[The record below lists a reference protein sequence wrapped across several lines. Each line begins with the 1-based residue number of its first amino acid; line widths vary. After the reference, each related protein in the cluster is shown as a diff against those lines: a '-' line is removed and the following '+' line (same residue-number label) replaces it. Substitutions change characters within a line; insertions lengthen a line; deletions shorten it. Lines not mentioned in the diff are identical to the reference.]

1 MSDQPKADQTFFFT
15 IKTNNMKRRDLLKG
29 LTVLPLAGGILSGE
43 SANAAGL
50 PSAVNT
56 AAAAAKR
63 DLFKELGVRTFI
75 NARATLTMMTGS
87 LMQDEVL
94 EAIKN
99 SSRRYCMLDELQ
111 DKVGAKIAEL
121 CHAEAATVTS
131 GAFSAI
137 MLGTAGV
144 LSGLDANKAAMIPHL
159 EGSGMK
165 TEVILQKGHNIGYYQ
180 AMKNCGVTMVWVET
194 REELERAINDKT
206 AMMAFM
212 NCNTNSGQ
220 IKHKEWLEVAKRR
233 NIPTL
238 IDIAAD
244 VPPIENF
251 WKFNDM
257 GFDLVCLSGGK
268 AIRGPQSSGVLMGK
282 KDLIAA
288 ARLSASP
295 RGSTIGR
302 GHKVNKEEILG
313 LYVAIEKFIR
323 TGEDEWN
330 FWMKQIAHIENTV
343 KNIKSVKT
351 RVFVPEL
358 ANATPN
364 LEISWDP
371 AVIPVTG
378 QQIQERLSKGEPG
391 IELNAGKNN
400 ISLVTFIMVPGE
412 EKIVATRIKEELS
425 KA

>member
-1 MSDQPKADQTFFFT
+1 
-15 IKTNNMKRRDLLKG
+15 MKRRDLLKG
-29 LTVLPLAGGILSGE
+29 LTVLPLAGGILSSE
-43 SANAAGL
+43 SVAAATLPLIANAT
-50 PSAVNT
+50 S
-56 AAAAAKR
+56 AAAKR

-75 NARATLTMMTGS
+75 NAKATLTMMTGS

-94 EAIKN
+94 DAIKN

-212 NCNTNSGQ
+212 NCNTNQGQ
-220 IKHKEWLEVAKRR
+220 IKHQEWLEVAKRR

-330 FWMKQIAHIENTV
+330 FWMKQIAHIENAV
-343 KNIKSVKT
+343 KNINSVKT

-358 ANATPN
+358 ANSTPN

-378 QQIQERLSKGEPG
+378 QQIQGRLSKGEPG

-412 EKIVATRIKEELS
+412 EKIVAARIKEELS

>member
-1 MSDQPKADQTFFFT
+1 
-15 IKTNNMKRRDLLKG
+15 MKRRDLIKG
-29 LTVLPLAGGILSGE
+29 LSVLPLAGGILSVE
-43 SANAAGL
+43 SATGAEVK
-50 PSAVNT
+50 AVVT
-56 AAAAAKR
+56 TGVKR
-63 DLFKELGVRTFI
+63 DLFKELGIRTFI
-75 NARATLTMMTGS
+75 NARATLTLMTGS
-87 LMQDEVL
+87 LMQDEVID
-94 EAIKN
+94 AIN
-99 SSRRYCMLDELQ
+99 SSSKRYCMLDELQ

-144 LSGLDANKAAMIPHL
+144 LSGNDPAKAAMIPHL

-180 AMKNCGVTMVWVET
+180 AIKNCGVTMVWVET
-194 REELERAINDKT
+194 REDLDRAINSKT

-212 NCNTNSGQ
+212 NCNTNAGQ
-220 IKHKEWLEVAKRR
+220 IKHKEWLEVAKKN
-233 NIPTL
+233 NIPAL

-268 AIRGPQSSGVLMGK
+268 AIRGPQSSGVLMGR

-288 ARLSASP
+288 ARINASP

-323 TGEDEWN
+323 TGDEEWK
-330 FWMKQIAHIENTV
+330 FWLKQIAHIENAV

-351 RVFVPEL
+351 RIFVPEI
-358 ANATPN
+358 ANSTPN

-371 AVIPVTG
+371 TILAVTG
-378 QQIQERLSKGEPG
+378 KEIQERLSKGEPG

-412 EKIVATRIKEELS
+412 EKIVAARIKEELS
-425 KA
+425 KV

>member
-1 MSDQPKADQTFFFT
+1 
-15 IKTNNMKRRDLLKG
+15 MKRRDLIKG

-43 SANAAGL
+43 SAAAAEL
-50 PSAVNT
+50 PAGVS
-56 AAAAAKR
+56 AAAKR
-63 DLFKELGVRTFI
+63 DLFKELGIRTFI
-75 NARATLTMMTGS
+75 NARATLTAYTGS

-94 EAIKN
+94 ETIRN
-99 SSRRYCMLDELQ
+99 TSRRYCMLDELQ
-111 DKVGAKIAEL
+111 DKVGDKIAEL

-144 LSGLDANKAAMIPHL
+144 LSGNDPKKAAMIPHL

-194 REELERAINDKT
+194 REELDRAINDKT

-220 IKHKEWLEVAKRR
+220 IKHKEWLEVAKKH

-288 ARLSASP
+288 ARISASP

-323 TGEDEWN
+323 TGDEEWK
-330 FWMKQIAHIENTV
+330 FWLKQIAYIENAV
-343 KNIKSVKT
+343 KNIKSIKT
-351 RVFVPEL
+351 RVYVPEI

-371 AVIPVTG
+371 AILPLTG
-378 QQIQERLSKGEPG
+378 QQVMEKLRDGEPG

-412 EKIVATRIKEELS
+412 EKIVAARIKEELS

>member
-1 MSDQPKADQTFFFT
+1 
-15 IKTNNMKRRDLLKG
+15 MKRRDLIKG
-29 LTVLPLAGGILSGE
+29 LSVLPLAGGILSVE
-43 SANAAGL
+43 SATGAEVK
-50 PSAVNT
+50 AVVT
-56 AAAAAKR
+56 TGVKR
-63 DLFKELGVRTFI
+63 DLFKELGIRTFI

-87 LMQDEVL
+87 LMQDEVI
-94 EAIKN
+94 EAINN
-99 SSRRYCMLDELQ
+99 SSKRYCMLDELQ

-144 LSGLDANKAAMIPHL
+144 LSGNDPAKAAMIPHL

-180 AMKNCGVTMVWVET
+180 AIKNCGVTMVWVET
-194 REELERAINDKT
+194 REDLDRAINSKT

-212 NCNTNSGQ
+212 NCNTNAGQ
-220 IKHKEWLEVAKRR
+220 IKHKEWLEVAKKN
-233 NIPTL
+233 NIPAL

-268 AIRGPQSSGVLMGK
+268 AIRGPQSSGVLMGR

-288 ARLSASP
+288 ARINASP

-313 LYVAIEKFIR
+313 LYVAIDKFIR
-323 TGEDEWN
+323 TGDEEWK
-330 FWMKQIAHIENTV
+330 FWLKQIAHIENAV

-358 ANATPN
+358 ANSTPN

-371 AVIPVTG
+371 AILAVTG
-378 QQIQERLSKGEPG
+378 KEIQERLSKGEPG

-412 EKIVATRIKEELS
+412 EKIVAARIKEELS
-425 KA
+425 KV

>member
-1 MSDQPKADQTFFFT
+1 
-15 IKTNNMKRRDLLKG
+15 MKRRDLLKG
-29 LTVLPLAGGILSGE
+29 LSVLPLAGGILSVE
-43 SANAAGL
+43 SAAGAELKAVATNA
-50 PSAVNT
+50 V
-56 AAAAAKR
+56 KR
-63 DLFKELGVRTFI
+63 DLFKELGIRTFI

-87 LMQDEVL
+87 LMQDEVID
-94 EAIKN
+94 AIKN

-131 GAFSAI
+131 GAFSAL

-144 LSGLDANKAAMIPHL
+144 LSGMDAKKAAMIPHL

-194 REELERAINDKT
+194 RQELDRAINSKT

-212 NCNTNSGQ
+212 NCNTNAGQ
-220 IKHKEWLEVAKRR
+220 IKHKEWLEVAKKN

-268 AIRGPQSSGVLMGK
+268 AIRGPQSSGVLMGR

-288 ARLSASP
+288 ARISASP

-323 TGEDEWN
+323 TGDEEWK
-330 FWMKQIAHIENTV
+330 FWLKQIAHIESAV

-358 ANATPN
+358 ANSTPN

-371 AVIPVTG
+371 AILPVTG
-378 QQIQERLSKGEPG
+378 KEIQERLSKGEPG

-425 KA
+425 KV

>member
-1 MSDQPKADQTFFFT
+1 
-15 IKTNNMKRRDLLKG
+15 MKRRDLLKG
-29 LTVLPLAGGILSGE
+29 LSVLPLAGGILSVE
-43 SANAAGL
+43 SAAGAEL
-50 PSAVNT
+50 KAVATT
-56 AAAAAKR
+56 AVKR
-63 DLFKELGVRTFI
+63 DLFKELGIRTFI

-87 LMQDEVL
+87 LMQDEVID
-94 EAIKN
+94 AINN
-99 SSRRYCMLDELQ
+99 SSKRYCMLDELQ

-131 GAFSAI
+131 GAFSAL

-144 LSGLDANKAAMIPHL
+144 LSGMDAKKAAMIPHL

-194 REELERAINDKT
+194 RQELDRAINSKT

-212 NCNTNSGQ
+212 NCNTNAGQ
-220 IKHKEWLEVAKRR
+220 IKHKEWLEVAKKN

-268 AIRGPQSSGVLMGK
+268 AIRGPQSSGVLMGR

-288 ARLSASP
+288 ARISASP

-323 TGEDEWN
+323 TGDEEWK
-330 FWMKQIAHIENTV
+330 FWLKQIAHIESAV

-358 ANATPN
+358 ANSTPN

-371 AVIPVTG
+371 AILPVTG
-378 QQIQERLSKGEPG
+378 KEIQERLSKGEPG

-425 KA
+425 KV

>member
-1 MSDQPKADQTFFFT
+1 
-15 IKTNNMKRRDLLKG
+15 MKRRDLLKG
-29 LTVLPLAGGILSGE
+29 LTVLPLAGGILSVE
-43 SANAAGL
+43 SATGAELKAIV
-50 PSAVNT
+50 ST
-56 AAAAAKR
+56 AAKR
-63 DLFKELGVRTFI
+63 DLFKELGIRTFI

-87 LMQDEVL
+87 LMQDEVID
-94 EAIKN
+94 AINN
-99 SSRRYCMLDELQ
+99 SSKRYCMLDELQ

-144 LSGLDANKAAMIPHL
+144 LSGNDPKKAAMIPHL

-194 REELERAINDKT
+194 REELDRAINSKT

-212 NCNTNSGQ
+212 NCNTNAGQ
-220 IKHKEWLEVAKRR
+220 IKHKEWLEVAKKN

-282 KDLIAA
+282 KDLIAS

-323 TGEDEWN
+323 TGEEEWN
-330 FWMKQIAHIENTV
+330 FWLKQIAHIENAV

-351 RVFVPEL
+351 RIFVPEL
-358 ANATPN
+358 ANSTPN

-371 AVIPVTG
+371 TVLAVTG
-378 QQIQERLSKGEPG
+378 KEIQDRLSKGEPG

-412 EKIVATRIKEELS
+412 EKIVAARIKEELL
-425 KA
+425 KV

>member
-1 MSDQPKADQTFFFT
+1 
-15 IKTNNMKRRDLLKG
+15 MKRRDLLKG
-29 LTVLPLAGGILSGE
+29 LSVLPLAGGILSVE
-43 SANAAGL
+43 SAAGAEL
-50 PSAVNT
+50 KAVATT
-56 AAAAAKR
+56 AVKR
-63 DLFKELGVRTFI
+63 DLFKELGIRTFI

-87 LMQDEVL
+87 LMQDEVID
-94 EAIKN
+94 AINN

-131 GAFSAI
+131 GAFSAL

-144 LSGLDANKAAMIPHL
+144 LSGMDAKKAAMIPHL

-194 REELERAINDKT
+194 RQELDRAINSKT

-212 NCNTNSGQ
+212 NCNTNAGQ
-220 IKHKEWLEVAKRR
+220 IKHKEWLEVAKKN

-268 AIRGPQSSGVLMGK
+268 AIRGPQSSGVLMGR

-288 ARLSASP
+288 ARISASP

-323 TGEDEWN
+323 TGDEEWK
-330 FWMKQIAHIENTV
+330 FWLKQIAHIESAV

-358 ANATPN
+358 ANSTPN

-371 AVIPVTG
+371 AILPVTG
-378 QQIQERLSKGEPG
+378 KEIQERLSKGEPG

-425 KA
+425 KV

>member
-1 MSDQPKADQTFFFT
+1 
-15 IKTNNMKRRDLLKG
+15 MKRRDLIKG
-29 LTVLPLAGGILSGE
+29 LTVLPLAGGVLSGT
-43 SANAAGL
+43 SANASEVANVA
-50 PSAVNT
+50 ST
-56 AAAAAKR
+56 AAKR
-63 DLFKELGVRTFI
+63 DLFKELGIRTFI
-75 NARATLTMMTGS
+75 NARATLTFMTGS
-87 LMQDEVL
+87 LMQPEVID
-94 EAIKN
+94 AINN
-99 SSRRYCMLDELQ
+99 SSKRYCMLDELQ

-131 GAFSAI
+131 GAFSAL

-144 LSGLDANKAAMIPHL
+144 LSGLDAKKAAMIPHL

-165 TEVILQKGHNIGYYQ
+165 TEVILQKGHDIGYYQ

-194 REELERAINDKT
+194 RADLEKAINEKT

-212 NCNTNSGQ
+212 NCNTNQGQ
-220 IKHKEWLEVAKRR
+220 IKHEEWLEVAKKYK
-233 NIPTL
+233 IPTL

-323 TGEDEWN
+323 TGEEEWN
-330 FWMKQIAHIENTV
+330 FWMKQIAHIEDSV
-343 KNIKSVKT
+343 KDLPSIKT

-358 ANATPN
+358 ANCTPN

-371 AVIPVTG
+371 TVIKATG
-378 QQIQERLSKGEPG
+378 QEIQKRLSLGEPG

-412 EKIVATRIKEELS
+412 EKIVAKRIREELL
-425 KA
+425 KG

>member
-1 MSDQPKADQTFFFT
+1 
-15 IKTNNMKRRDLLKG
+15 MKRRDLIKG
-29 LTVLPLAGGILSGE
+29 LSVLPLAGGILSVE
-43 SANAAGL
+43 SATGAEVK
-50 PSAVNT
+50 AVVT
-56 AAAAAKR
+56 TGVKR
-63 DLFKELGVRTFI
+63 DLFKELGIRTFI

-87 LMQDEVL
+87 LMQDEVI
-94 EAIKN
+94 EAINN
-99 SSRRYCMLDELQ
+99 SSKRYCMLDELQ

-144 LSGLDANKAAMIPHL
+144 LSGNDPAKAAMIPHL

-180 AMKNCGVTMVWVET
+180 AIKNCGVTMVWVET
-194 REELERAINDKT
+194 REDLDRAINSKT

-212 NCNTNSGQ
+212 NCNTNAGQ
-220 IKHKEWLEVAKRR
+220 IKHKEWLEVAKKN
-233 NIPTL
+233 NIPAL

-268 AIRGPQSSGVLMGK
+268 AIRGPQSSGVLMGR

-288 ARLSASP
+288 ARINASP

-323 TGEDEWN
+323 TGDEEWK
-330 FWMKQIAHIENTV
+330 FWLKQIAHIENAV

-351 RVFVPEL
+351 RIFVPEI
-358 ANATPN
+358 ANSTPN

-371 AVIPVTG
+371 AILAVTG
-378 QQIQERLSKGEPG
+378 KEIQERLSKGEPG

-412 EKIVATRIKEELS
+412 EKIVAARIKEELL
-425 KA
+425 KV

>member
-1 MSDQPKADQTFFFT
+1 
-15 IKTNNMKRRDLLKG
+15 
-29 LTVLPLAGGILSGE
+29 
-43 SANAAGL
+43 
-50 PSAVNT
+50 
-56 AAAAAKR
+56 
-63 DLFKELGVRTFI
+63 
-75 NARATLTMMTGS
+75 
-87 LMQDEVL
+87 
-94 EAIKN
+94 
-99 SSRRYCMLDELQ
+99 MLDELQ

-144 LSGLDANKAAMIPHL
+144 LSGLDAKKAAMIPHL

-220 IKHKEWLEVAKRR
+220 IKHKEWLEVAKRH

-330 FWMKQIAHIENTV
+330 FWMKQIAHIENAV

-358 ANATPN
+358 ANSTPN

-371 AVIPVTG
+371 AVLPLTG
-378 QQIQERLSKGEPG
+378 KQVQERLSQGEPG

-412 EKIVATRIKEELS
+412 EKIVAARIKEELS

>member
-1 MSDQPKADQTFFFT
+1 
-15 IKTNNMKRRDLLKG
+15 MKRRDLIKG
-29 LTVLPLAGGILSGE
+29 LSVLPLAGGILSVE
-43 SANAAGL
+43 SATGAEVK
-50 PSAVNT
+50 AVVST
-56 AAAAAKR
+56 GVKR
-63 DLFKELGVRTFI
+63 DLFKELGIRTFI

-87 LMQDEVL
+87 LMQDEVI
-94 EAIKN
+94 EAINN
-99 SSRRYCMLDELQ
+99 SSKRYCMLDELQ

-144 LSGLDANKAAMIPHL
+144 LSGNDPAKAAMIPHL

-180 AMKNCGVTMVWVET
+180 AIKNCGVTMVWVET
-194 REELERAINDKT
+194 REDLDRAINSKT

-212 NCNTNSGQ
+212 NCNTNAGQ
-220 IKHKEWLEVAKRR
+220 IKHKEWLEVAKKN
-233 NIPTL
+233 NIPAL

-268 AIRGPQSSGVLMGK
+268 AIRGPQSSGVLMGR

-288 ARLSASP
+288 ARINASP

-323 TGEDEWN
+323 TGDEEWK
-330 FWMKQIAHIENTV
+330 FWLKQIAHIENAV

-358 ANATPN
+358 ANSTPN

-371 AVIPVTG
+371 AILAVTG
-378 QQIQERLSKGEPG
+378 KEIQERLSKGEPG

-412 EKIVATRIKEELS
+412 EKIVAARIKEELS
-425 KA
+425 KV

>member
-15 IKTNNMKRRDLLKG
+15 IKTNFMKRRDLLKG

-43 SANAAGL
+43 SAAAAGL
-50 PSAVNT
+50 STVTNT
-56 AAAAAKR
+56 TAAAKR

-144 LSGLDANKAAMIPHL
+144 LSGLDAKKAAMIPHL

-165 TEVILQKGHNIGYYQ
+165 SEVILQKGHNIGYYQ
-180 AMKNCGVTMVWVET
+180 AMKNCGVTMVWVDT

-220 IKHKEWLEVAKRR
+220 IKHQEWLEVAKRR

-268 AIRGPQSSGVLMGK
+268 AIRGPQSSGVLMGR

-323 TGEDEWN
+323 TGEQEWN
-330 FWMKQIAHIENTV
+330 FWMKQIAYIENTV

-371 AVIPVTG
+371 TVLPVTG

-425 KA
+425 KV

>member
-1 MSDQPKADQTFFFT
+1 
-15 IKTNNMKRRDLLKG
+15 MKRRDLIKG
-29 LTVLPLAGGILSGE
+29 LSVLPLAGGILSVE
-43 SANAAGL
+43 SATGAEVK
-50 PSAVNT
+50 AVVT
-56 AAAAAKR
+56 TGVKR
-63 DLFKELGVRTFI
+63 DLFKELGIRTFI
-75 NARATLTMMTGS
+75 NARATLTLMTGS
-87 LMQDEVL
+87 LMQDEVID
-94 EAIKN
+94 AINN
-99 SSRRYCMLDELQ
+99 SSKRYCMLDELQ

-144 LSGLDANKAAMIPHL
+144 LSGNDPAKAAMIPHL

-180 AMKNCGVTMVWVET
+180 AIKNCGVTMVWVET
-194 REELERAINDKT
+194 REDLDRAINSKT

-212 NCNTNSGQ
+212 NCNTNAGQ
-220 IKHKEWLEVAKRR
+220 IKHKEWLEVAKKN
-233 NIPTL
+233 NIPAL

-268 AIRGPQSSGVLMGK
+268 AIRGPQSSGVLMGR

-288 ARLSASP
+288 ARINASP

-323 TGEDEWN
+323 TGDEEWK
-330 FWMKQIAHIENTV
+330 FWLKQIAHIENAV

-358 ANATPN
+358 ANSTPN

-371 AVIPVTG
+371 AILAVTG
-378 QQIQERLSKGEPG
+378 KEIQERLSKGEPG

-412 EKIVATRIKEELS
+412 EKIVAARIKEELS
-425 KA
+425 KV

>member
-1 MSDQPKADQTFFFT
+1 
-15 IKTNNMKRRDLLKG
+15 MKRRDLLKG
-29 LTVLPLAGGILSGE
+29 LTVLPLAGGILSE
-43 SANAAGL
+43 SATGAELSAGA
-50 PSAVNT
+50 SAVGT
-56 AAAAAKR
+56 AAKR
-63 DLFKELGVRTFI
+63 DLFKELGIRTFI
-75 NARATLTMMTGS
+75 NARATLTFMTGS
-87 LMQDEVL
+87 LMQDEVID
-94 EAIKN
+94 AIN
-99 SSRRYCMLDELQ
+99 SSSKRYCMLDELQ

-131 GAFSAI
+131 GAFSAL

-144 LSGLDANKAAMIPHL
+144 LSGNDPKKAAMIPHL

-165 TEVILQKGHNIGYYQ
+165 TEVIMQKGHNIGYYQ
-180 AMKNCGVTMVWVET
+180 AIKNCGVTMVWIET

-212 NCNTNSGQ
+212 NCNTNSGK
-220 IKHKEWLEVAKRR
+220 IKHQEWLEVAKKH
-233 NIPTL
+233 NIPTM

-244 VPPIENF
+244 VPPIENL

-288 ARLSASP
+288 ARISASP

-323 TGEDEWN
+323 TGEQEWQY
-330 FWMKQIAHIENTV
+330 WLKQIAHIENAV
-343 KNIKSVKT
+343 KDIKSVKT
-351 RVFVPEL
+351 RVFVPEI
-358 ANATPN
+358 ANSTPN

-371 AVIPVTG
+371 AVLPLTG
-378 QQIQERLSKGEPG
+378 EQVQNGLRNGDPG
-391 IELNAGKNN
+391 IELNFGKNH

-412 EKIVATRIKEELS
+412 EKYVAKRIREELT

>member
-1 MSDQPKADQTFFFT
+1 
-15 IKTNNMKRRDLLKG
+15 
-29 LTVLPLAGGILSGE
+29 
-43 SANAAGL
+43 
-50 PSAVNT
+50 
-56 AAAAAKR
+56 
-63 DLFKELGVRTFI
+63 
-75 NARATLTMMTGS
+75 
-87 LMQDEVL
+87 
-94 EAIKN
+94 
-99 SSRRYCMLDELQ
+99 
-111 DKVGAKIAEL
+111 
-121 CHAEAATVTS
+121 
-131 GAFSAI
+131 

-144 LSGLDANKAAMIPHL
+144 LSGMDAKKAAMIPHL

-194 REELERAINDKT
+194 RQELDRAINSKT

-212 NCNTNSGQ
+212 NCNTNAGQ
-220 IKHKEWLEVAKRR
+220 IKHKEWLEVAKKN

-268 AIRGPQSSGVLMGK
+268 AIRGPQSSGVLMGR

-288 ARLSASP
+288 ARISASP

-323 TGEDEWN
+323 TGDEEWK
-330 FWMKQIAHIENTV
+330 FWLKQIAHIESAV

-358 ANATPN
+358 ANSTPN

-371 AVIPVTG
+371 AILPVTG
-378 QQIQERLSKGEPG
+378 KEIQERLSKGEPG

-425 KA
+425 KV

>member
-1 MSDQPKADQTFFFT
+1 
-15 IKTNNMKRRDLLKG
+15 MKRRDLIKG
-29 LTVLPLAGGILSGE
+29 LTVLPLAGGVLSGA
-43 SANAAGL
+43 SANAAEVA
-50 PSAVNT
+50 SVAST
-56 AAAAAKR
+56 AAKR
-63 DLFKELGVRTFI
+63 DLFKELGIRTFI
-75 NARATLTMMTGS
+75 NARATLTFMTGS
-87 LMQDEVL
+87 LMQPEVID
-94 EAIKN
+94 AINN
-99 SSRRYCMLDELQ
+99 SSKRYCMLDELQ

-131 GAFSAI
+131 GAFSAL

-144 LSGLDANKAAMIPHL
+144 LSGLDAKKAAMIPHL

-165 TEVILQKGHNIGYYQ
+165 TEVILQKGHDIGYYQ

-194 REELERAINDKT
+194 RAELEKAINEKT

-212 NCNTNSGQ
+212 NCNTNQGQ
-220 IKHKEWLEVAKRR
+220 IKHEEWLEVAKKYK
-233 NIPTL
+233 IPTL

-288 ARLSASP
+288 ARISASP

-323 TGEDEWN
+323 TGEEEWN
-330 FWMKQIAHIENTV
+330 FWMKQIAHIEDSV
-343 KNIKSVKT
+343 KDLPSIKT

-358 ANATPN
+358 ANCTPN

-371 AVIPVTG
+371 TVIKATG
-378 QQIQERLSKGEPG
+378 QDIQKRLSLGEPG

-412 EKIVATRIKEELS
+412 EKIVAKRIREELL
-425 KA
+425 KG

>member
-1 MSDQPKADQTFFFT
+1 
-15 IKTNNMKRRDLLKG
+15 MKRRDLIKG
-29 LTVLPLAGGILSGE
+29 LSVLPLAGGILSVE
-43 SANAAGL
+43 SATGAEVK
-50 PSAVNT
+50 AVVT
-56 AAAAAKR
+56 TGVKR
-63 DLFKELGVRTFI
+63 DLFKELGIRTFI

-87 LMQDEVL
+87 LMQDEVI
-94 EAIKN
+94 EAINN
-99 SSRRYCMLDELQ
+99 SSKRYCMLDELQ

-144 LSGLDANKAAMIPHL
+144 LSGNDPAKAAMIPHL

-180 AMKNCGVTMVWVET
+180 AIKNCGVTMVWVET
-194 REELERAINDKT
+194 REDLDRAINSKT

-212 NCNTNSGQ
+212 NCNTNAGQ
-220 IKHKEWLEVAKRR
+220 IKHKEWLEVAKKN
-233 NIPTL
+233 NIPAL

-268 AIRGPQSSGVLMGK
+268 AIRGPQSSGVLMGR

-288 ARLSASP
+288 ARINASP

-323 TGEDEWN
+323 TGDEEWK
-330 FWMKQIAHIENTV
+330 FWLKQIAHIENAV

-358 ANATPN
+358 ANSTPN

-371 AVIPVTG
+371 AILAVTG
-378 QQIQERLSKGEPG
+378 KEIQERLSKGEPG

-412 EKIVATRIKEELS
+412 EKIVAARIKEELS
-425 KA
+425 KV

>member
-1 MSDQPKADQTFFFT
+1 
-15 IKTNNMKRRDLLKG
+15 MKRRDLLKG

-43 SANAAGL
+43 SAAAAM
-50 PSAVNT
+50 PAVANT

-144 LSGLDANKAAMIPHL
+144 LSGLDAKKAAMIPHL

-194 REELERAINDKT
+194 REELEQAINEKT

-330 FWMKQIAHIENTV
+330 FWMKQIAHIENAV

-371 AVIPVTG
+371 AVIPFTG

-412 EKIVATRIKEELS
+412 EKIVAARIKEELS

>member
-1 MSDQPKADQTFFFT
+1 
-15 IKTNNMKRRDLLKG
+15 MKRRDLLKG
-29 LTVLPLAGGILSGE
+29 LTVLPLAGGILSAE
-43 SANAAGL
+43 SVTGAEL
-50 PSAVNT
+50 KAVAST
-56 AAAAAKR
+56 AAKR
-63 DLFKELGVRTFI
+63 DLFKELGIRTFI

-87 LMQDEVL
+87 LMQDEVID
-94 EAIKN
+94 AINN

-144 LSGLDANKAAMIPHL
+144 LSGNDPVKAAMIPHL

-194 REELERAINDKT
+194 REELERAINSKT

-220 IKHKEWLEVAKRR
+220 IKHKEWLEVAKKN

-268 AIRGPQSSGVLMGK
+268 AIRGPQSSGVLMGR

-288 ARLSASP
+288 ARISASP

-323 TGEDEWN
+323 TGDEEWK
-330 FWMKQIAHIENTV
+330 FWLKQIAHIENAV

-351 RVFVPEL
+351 RIFIPEL
-358 ANATPN
+358 ANSTPN

-371 AVIPVTG
+371 AILPVTG
-378 QQIQERLSKGEPG
+378 KQIQERLSQGEPG

-412 EKIVATRIKEELS
+412 EKIVAARIKEELS
-425 KA
+425 KV

>member
-1 MSDQPKADQTFFFT
+1 
-15 IKTNNMKRRDLLKG
+15 MKRRDLLKG
-29 LTVLPLAGGILSGE
+29 LTVLPLAGGLLSGE
-43 SANAAGL
+43 SASGAVL
-50 PSAVNT
+50 PAVS
-56 AAAAAKR
+56 AAAKR
-63 DLFKELGVRTFI
+63 DLFKELGIRTFI
-75 NARATLTMMTGS
+75 NARATLTAYTGS

-94 EAIKN
+94 ETIRN
-99 SSRRYCMLDELQ
+99 TSRRYCMLDELQ

-144 LSGLDANKAAMIPHL
+144 LSGNDPKKAAMIPHL

-194 REELERAINDKT
+194 REELDRAINDKT

-220 IKHKEWLEVAKRR
+220 IKHKEWLEVAKKH

-288 ARLSASP
+288 ARISASP

-323 TGEDEWN
+323 TGDEEWK
-330 FWMKQIAHIENTV
+330 FWLKQIAHIEKVV
-343 KNIKSVKT
+343 KNIRSVKT
-351 RVFVPEL
+351 RVYVPEI

-371 AVIPVTG
+371 AILPLTG
-378 QQIQERLSKGEPG
+378 QQVMEKLREGEPG

-425 KA
+425 KV

>member
-1 MSDQPKADQTFFFT
+1 
-15 IKTNNMKRRDLLKG
+15 MKRRDLIKG
-29 LTVLPLAGGILSGE
+29 LSVLPLAGGILSVE
-43 SANAAGL
+43 SATGAEAK
-50 PSAVNT
+50 AVVT
-56 AAAAAKR
+56 TGVKR
-63 DLFKELGVRTFI
+63 DLFKELGIRTFI
-75 NARATLTMMTGS
+75 NARATLTLMTGS
-87 LMQDEVL
+87 LMQDEVID
-94 EAIKN
+94 AINN
-99 SSRRYCMLDELQ
+99 SSKRYCMLDELQ

-144 LSGLDANKAAMIPHL
+144 LSGNDPAKAAMIPHL

-180 AMKNCGVTMVWVET
+180 AIKNCGVTMVWVET
-194 REELERAINDKT
+194 REDLDRAINSKT

-212 NCNTNSGQ
+212 NCNTNAGQ
-220 IKHKEWLEVAKRR
+220 IKHKEWLEVAKKN
-233 NIPTL
+233 NIPAL

-268 AIRGPQSSGVLMGK
+268 AIRGPQSSGVLMGR

-288 ARLSASP
+288 ARINASP

-323 TGEDEWN
+323 TGDEEWK
-330 FWMKQIAHIENTV
+330 FWLKQIAHIENTV

-351 RVFVPEL
+351 RIFVPEI
-358 ANATPN
+358 ANSTPN

-371 AVIPVTG
+371 AILAVTG
-378 QQIQERLSKGEPG
+378 KEIQERLSKGEPG

-412 EKIVATRIKEELS
+412 EKIVAARIKEELL
-425 KA
+425 KV

>member
-1 MSDQPKADQTFFFT
+1 
-15 IKTNNMKRRDLLKG
+15 MKRRDLLKG
-29 LTVLPLAGGILSGE
+29 LTVLPLAGGILSVE
-43 SANAAGL
+43 SVTGAEVKALATT
-50 PSAVNT
+50 AV
-56 AAAAAKR
+56 KR
-63 DLFKELGVRTFI
+63 DLFKELGIRTFI

-87 LMQDEVL
+87 LMQDEVID
-94 EAIKN
+94 AINN
-99 SSRRYCMLDELQ
+99 SSKRYCMLDELQ

-121 CHAEAATVTS
+121 CHAESATVTS

-144 LSGLDANKAAMIPHL
+144 LSGNDPAKAAMIPHL

-180 AMKNCGVTMVWVET
+180 AIKNCGVTMVWVET
-194 REELERAINDKT
+194 REDLDRAINSKT

-212 NCNTNSGQ
+212 NCNTNAGQ
-220 IKHKEWLEVAKRR
+220 IKHKEWLEVAKKN

-268 AIRGPQSSGVLMGK
+268 AIRGPQSSGVLMGRK
-282 KDLIAA
+282 ELIAA
-288 ARLSASP
+288 ARINASP

-323 TGEDEWN
+323 TGDEEWK
-330 FWMKQIAHIENTV
+330 FWLKQIAHIESAV

-351 RVFVPEL
+351 RIFVPEL
-358 ANATPN
+358 ANSTPN

-371 AVIPVTG
+371 AILPVTG
-378 QQIQERLSKGEPG
+378 KEIQERLSKGEPG
-391 IELNAGKNN
+391 IELNAGKNT

-412 EKIVATRIKEELS
+412 EKIVAARIKEELS
-425 KA
+425 KV

>member
-1 MSDQPKADQTFFFT
+1 
-15 IKTNNMKRRDLLKG
+15 MKRRDLLKG
-29 LTVLPLAGGILSGE
+29 LTVLPLAGGILSVE
-43 SANAAGL
+43 SVTGAEVKALATT
-50 PSAVNT
+50 AV
-56 AAAAAKR
+56 KR
-63 DLFKELGVRTFI
+63 DLFKELGIRTFI

-87 LMQDEVL
+87 LMQDEVI
-94 EAIKN
+94 EAINN

-144 LSGLDANKAAMIPHL
+144 LSGNDPAKAAMIPHL

-194 REELERAINDKT
+194 REELDRAINSKT
-206 AMMAFM
+206 AMMGFM
-212 NCNTNSGQ
+212 NCNTNAGQ
-220 IKHKEWLEVAKRR
+220 IKHKEWLEVAKKN

-268 AIRGPQSSGVLMGK
+268 AIRGPQSSGVLMGRK
-282 KDLIAA
+282 ELIAA
-288 ARLSASP
+288 ARINASP

-323 TGEDEWN
+323 TGDEEWK
-330 FWMKQIAHIENTV
+330 FWLKQIAHIENTV

-351 RVFVPEL
+351 RIFVPEV
-358 ANATPN
+358 ANSTPN

-371 AVIPVTG
+371 AILPVTG
-378 QQIQERLSKGEPG
+378 KEIQERLSKGEPG

-412 EKIVATRIKEELS
+412 EKIVAARIKEELS
-425 KA
+425 KV

>member
-1 MSDQPKADQTFFFT
+1 
-15 IKTNNMKRRDLLKG
+15 MKRRDLIKG
-29 LTVLPLAGGILSGE
+29 LTVLPLAGGVLSGT
-43 SANAAGL
+43 SANAAEVANVA
-50 PSAVNT
+50 ST
-56 AAAAAKR
+56 AAKR
-63 DLFKELGVRTFI
+63 DLFKELGIRTFI
-75 NARATLTMMTGS
+75 NARATLTFMTGS
-87 LMQDEVL
+87 LMQPEVID
-94 EAIKN
+94 AINN
-99 SSRRYCMLDELQ
+99 SSKRYCMLDELQ

-144 LSGLDANKAAMIPHL
+144 LSGLDAKKAAMIPHL

-165 TEVILQKGHNIGYYQ
+165 TEVILQKGHDIGYYQ

-194 REELERAINDKT
+194 RADLEKAINEKT

-212 NCNTNSGQ
+212 NCNTNQGQ
-220 IKHKEWLEVAKRR
+220 IKHEEWLEVAKKYK
-233 NIPTL
+233 IPTL

-323 TGEDEWN
+323 TGEEEWN
-330 FWMKQIAHIENTV
+330 FWMKQIAHIEDSV
-343 KNIKSVKT
+343 KDLPSIKT

-358 ANATPN
+358 ANCTPN

-371 AVIPVTG
+371 TVIKATG
-378 QQIQERLSKGEPG
+378 QEIQKRLSLGEPG

-412 EKIVATRIKEELS
+412 EKIVAKRIREELL
-425 KA
+425 KG

>member
-1 MSDQPKADQTFFFT
+1 
-15 IKTNNMKRRDLLKG
+15 MKRRDLIKG
-29 LTVLPLAGGILSGE
+29 LTVLPLAGGVLSGA
-43 SANAAGL
+43 SANASEVA
-50 PSAVNT
+50 SIAST
-56 AAAAAKR
+56 AAKR
-63 DLFKELGVRTFI
+63 DLFKELGIRTFI
-75 NARATLTMMTGS
+75 NARATLTFMTGS
-87 LMQDEVL
+87 LMQPEVID
-94 EAIKN
+94 AINN
-99 SSRRYCMLDELQ
+99 SSKRYCMLDELQ

-144 LSGLDANKAAMIPHL
+144 LSGLDAKKAAMIPHL

-165 TEVILQKGHNIGYYQ
+165 TDVILQKGHDIGYYQ

-194 REELERAINDKT
+194 RADLEKAINEKT

-212 NCNTNSGQ
+212 NCNTNQGQ
-220 IKHKEWLEVAKRR
+220 IKHEEWLEVAKKYK
-233 NIPTL
+233 IPTL

-288 ARLSASP
+288 ARISASP

-323 TGEDEWN
+323 TGEEEWN
-330 FWMKQIAHIENTV
+330 FWMKQIAHIEDSV
-343 KNIKSVKT
+343 KDLPSIKT

-358 ANATPN
+358 ANCTPN

-371 AVIPVTG
+371 TVIKATG
-378 QQIQERLSKGEPG
+378 QEIQKRLSLGEPG

-412 EKIVATRIKEELS
+412 EKIVAKRIREELI
-425 KA
+425 KG

>member
-1 MSDQPKADQTFFFT
+1 
-15 IKTNNMKRRDLLKG
+15 MKRRDLLKG
-29 LTVLPLAGGILSGE
+29 LSVLPLAGGILSVE
-43 SANAAGL
+43 SAAGAEL
-50 PSAVNT
+50 KAVATT
-56 AAAAAKR
+56 AVKR
-63 DLFKELGVRTFI
+63 DLFKELGIRTFI

-87 LMQDEVL
+87 LMQDEVID
-94 EAIKN
+94 AINN
-99 SSRRYCMLDELQ
+99 SSKRYCMLDELQ

-131 GAFSAI
+131 GAFSAL

-144 LSGLDANKAAMIPHL
+144 LSGMDAKKAAMIPHL

-194 REELERAINDKT
+194 RQELDRAINSKT

-212 NCNTNSGQ
+212 NCNTNAGQ
-220 IKHKEWLEVAKRR
+220 IKHKEWLEVAKKN

-268 AIRGPQSSGVLMGK
+268 AIRGPQSSGVLMGR

-288 ARLSASP
+288 ARISASP

-323 TGEDEWN
+323 TGDEEWK
-330 FWMKQIAHIENTV
+330 FWLKQIAHIESAV

-358 ANATPN
+358 ANSTPN

-371 AVIPVTG
+371 AILPVTG
-378 QQIQERLSKGEPG
+378 KEIQERLSKGEPG

-412 EKIVATRIKEELS
+412 EKIVATRIREELS
-425 KA
+425 KV

>member
-1 MSDQPKADQTFFFT
+1 
-15 IKTNNMKRRDLLKG
+15 MKRRDLIKG
-29 LTVLPLAGGILSGE
+29 LSVLPLAGGILSVE
-43 SANAAGL
+43 SATGAEVK
-50 PSAVNT
+50 AVVT
-56 AAAAAKR
+56 TGVKR
-63 DLFKELGVRTFI
+63 DLFKELGIRTFI
-75 NARATLTMMTGS
+75 NARATLTLMTGS
-87 LMQDEVL
+87 LMQDEVID
-94 EAIKN
+94 AINN
-99 SSRRYCMLDELQ
+99 SSKRYCMLDELQ

-144 LSGLDANKAAMIPHL
+144 LSGNDPAKAAMIPHL

-180 AMKNCGVTMVWVET
+180 AIKNCGVTMVWVET
-194 REELERAINDKT
+194 REDLDRAINSKT

-212 NCNTNSGQ
+212 NCNTNAGQ
-220 IKHKEWLEVAKRR
+220 IKHKEWLEVAKKN
-233 NIPTL
+233 NIPAL

-268 AIRGPQSSGVLMGK
+268 AIRGPQSSGVLMGR

-288 ARLSASP
+288 ARINASP

-323 TGEDEWN
+323 TGDEEWK
-330 FWMKQIAHIENTV
+330 FWLKQIAHIENAV

-351 RVFVPEL
+351 RIFVPEI
-358 ANATPN
+358 ANSTPN

-371 AVIPVTG
+371 AILAVTG
-378 QQIQERLSKGEPG
+378 KEIQERLSKGEPG

-412 EKIVATRIKEELS
+412 EKIVAARIKEELL
-425 KA
+425 KV

>member
-1 MSDQPKADQTFFFT
+1 
-15 IKTNNMKRRDLLKG
+15 MKRRDLIKG
-29 LTVLPLAGGILSGE
+29 LTVLPLAGGVLSGT
-43 SANAAGL
+43 SASAAEVANVA
-50 PSAVNT
+50 ST
-56 AAAAAKR
+56 AAKR
-63 DLFKELGVRTFI
+63 DLFKELGIRTFI
-75 NARATLTMMTGS
+75 NARATLTFMTGS
-87 LMQDEVL
+87 LMQPEVL
-94 EAIKN
+94 EAINN
-99 SSRRYCMLDELQ
+99 SSKRYCMLDELQ

-144 LSGLDANKAAMIPHL
+144 LSGLDAKKAAMIPHL

-165 TEVILQKGHNIGYYQ
+165 TEVILQKGHDIGYYQ

-194 REELERAINDKT
+194 RADLEKAINEKT

-220 IKHKEWLEVAKRR
+220 IKHEEWLEVAKKYK
-233 NIPTL
+233 IPTL

-323 TGEDEWN
+323 TGEEEWN
-330 FWMKQIAHIENTV
+330 FWMKQIAHIEDSV
-343 KNIKSVKT
+343 KDLPSIKT

-358 ANATPN
+358 ANCTPN

-371 AVIPVTG
+371 NVIKATG
-378 QQIQERLSKGEPG
+378 QEIQKRLSLGEPG

-412 EKIVATRIKEELS
+412 EKIVAKRIREELM

>member
-1 MSDQPKADQTFFFT
+1 MSDQPEADQTFFFT
-15 IKTNNMKRRDLLKG
+15 IKTNYMKRRDLLRG

-43 SANAAGL
+43 SAAAAAL
-50 PSAVNT
+50 PAVANT

-144 LSGLDANKAAMIPHL
+144 LSGLDAKKAAMIPHL

-220 IKHKEWLEVAKRR
+220 IKHQEWLEVAKRR

-343 KNIKSVKT
+343 KSIKSVKT

-358 ANATPN
+358 ANSTPN

>member
-1 MSDQPKADQTFFFT
+1 
-15 IKTNNMKRRDLLKG
+15 MKRRDLLKG

-43 SANAAGL
+43 SAAAANL
-50 PSAVNT
+50 PSLANT
-56 AAAAAKR
+56 AATAAKR

-75 NARATLTMMTGS
+75 NARATLTFMTGS

-94 EAIKN
+94 DAIKN

-144 LSGLDANKAAMIPHL
+144 LSGLDAKKAAMIPHL

-268 AIRGPQSSGVLMGK
+268 AIRGPQSSGVLMGR

-330 FWMKQIAHIENTV
+330 FWMKQIAHIENAV

-412 EKIVATRIKEELS
+412 EKIVAARIKEELS

>member
-1 MSDQPKADQTFFFT
+1 
-15 IKTNNMKRRDLLKG
+15 MKRRDLLKG

-43 SANAAGL
+43 SATGAEL
-50 PSAVNT
+50 KAVVST
-56 AAAAAKR
+56 AAKR
-63 DLFKELGVRTFI
+63 DLFKELGIRTFI
-75 NARATLTMMTGS
+75 NARATLTFMTGS
-87 LMQDEVL
+87 LMQDEVID
-94 EAIKN
+94 AINN
-99 SSRRYCMLDELQ
+99 SSKRYCMLDELQ

-144 LSGLDANKAAMIPHL
+144 LSGNDPKKAAMIPHL

-212 NCNTNSGQ
+212 NCNTNQGQ
-220 IKHKEWLEVAKRR
+220 IKHKEWLEVARKN

-288 ARLSASP
+288 ARISASP

-323 TGEDEWN
+323 TGDQEWN
-330 FWMKQIAHIENTV
+330 FWLKQIAHIENAV

-358 ANATPN
+358 ANSTPN

-371 AVIPVTG
+371 AILPVTG

-412 EKIVATRIKEELS
+412 EKIVASRIKEELS
-425 KA
+425 KV

>member
-1 MSDQPKADQTFFFT
+1 
-15 IKTNNMKRRDLLKG
+15 
-29 LTVLPLAGGILSGE
+29 
-43 SANAAGL
+43 
-50 PSAVNT
+50 
-56 AAAAAKR
+56 
-63 DLFKELGVRTFI
+63 
-75 NARATLTMMTGS
+75 
-87 LMQDEVL
+87 
-94 EAIKN
+94 
-99 SSRRYCMLDELQ
+99 
-111 DKVGAKIAEL
+111 
-121 CHAEAATVTS
+121 
-131 GAFSAI
+131 
-137 MLGTAGV
+137 
-144 LSGLDANKAAMIPHL
+144 MIPHL

-180 AMKNCGVTMVWVET
+180 AIKNCGVTMVWVET
-194 REELERAINDKT
+194 REELDRAINSKT

-212 NCNTNSGQ
+212 NCNTNTGQ
-220 IKHKEWLEVAKRR
+220 IKHKEWLEVAKKN

-268 AIRGPQSSGVLMGK
+268 AIRGPQSSGVLMGR

-288 ARLSASP
+288 ARISASP

-323 TGEDEWN
+323 TGDEEWK
-330 FWMKQIAHIENTV
+330 FWLKQIAHIESAV

-358 ANATPN
+358 ANSTPN

-371 AVIPVTG
+371 AILPVTG
-378 QQIQERLSKGEPG
+378 KEIQERLSKGEPG

-425 KA
+425 KV

>member
-1 MSDQPKADQTFFFT
+1 
-15 IKTNNMKRRDLLKG
+15 MKRRDLLKG

-43 SANAAGL
+43 SAAATNL
-50 PSAVNT
+50 SSLANT

-75 NARATLTMMTGS
+75 NARATLTFMTGS

-94 EAIKN
+94 DAIKN

-144 LSGLDANKAAMIPHL
+144 LSGLDAKKAAMIPHL

-268 AIRGPQSSGVLMGK
+268 AIRGPQSSGVLMGR

-330 FWMKQIAHIENTV
+330 FWMKQIAHIENAV

-378 QQIQERLSKGEPG
+378 QQIQVRLSKGEPG

>member
-1 MSDQPKADQTFFFT
+1 
-15 IKTNNMKRRDLLKG
+15 MKRRDLLKG
-29 LTVLPLAGGILSGE
+29 LTVLPLAGGVFSGT
-43 SANAAGL
+43 SANGAELANVA
-50 PSAVNT
+50 ST
-56 AAAAAKR
+56 AAKR
-63 DLFKELGVRTFI
+63 DLFKELGIRTFI
-75 NARATLTMMTGS
+75 NARATLTFMTGS
-87 LMQDEVL
+87 LMQPEVID
-94 EAIKN
+94 AINN
-99 SSRRYCMLDELQ
+99 SSKRYCMLDELQ

-144 LSGLDANKAAMIPHL
+144 LSGLDAKKAAMIPHL

-165 TEVILQKGHNIGYYQ
+165 TEVILQKGHDIGYYQ

-194 REELERAINDKT
+194 RADLEKAINKKT

-212 NCNTNSGQ
+212 NCNTNQGQ
-220 IKHKEWLEVAKRR
+220 IKHEEWLEVAKKYK
-233 NIPTL
+233 IPTL

-323 TGEDEWN
+323 TGEEEWN
-330 FWMKQIAHIENTV
+330 FWMKQIAHIENAV
-343 KNIKSVKT
+343 KDINSIKT

-371 AVIPVTG
+371 TVIKATG
-378 QQIQERLSKGEPG
+378 QEIQKRLSLGEPG

-412 EKIVATRIKEELS
+412 EKIVAKRIREELLNV
-425 KA
+425 

>member
-1 MSDQPKADQTFFFT
+1 
-15 IKTNNMKRRDLLKG
+15 MKRRDLLKG
-29 LTVLPLAGGILSGE
+29 LSVLPLAGGILSVE
-43 SANAAGL
+43 SAAGAEL
-50 PSAVNT
+50 KAVATT
-56 AAAAAKR
+56 AVKR
-63 DLFKELGVRTFI
+63 DLFKELGIRTFI

-87 LMQDEVL
+87 LMQDEVID
-94 EAIKN
+94 AIKN
-99 SSRRYCMLDELQ
+99 SSRRYCMLYELQ
-111 DKVGAKIAEL
+111 DKEGAKIAEL

-131 GAFSAI
+131 GAFSAL

-144 LSGLDANKAAMIPHL
+144 LSGMDAKKAAMIPHL

-194 REELERAINDKT
+194 RQELDRAINSKT

-212 NCNTNSGQ
+212 NCNTNAGQ
-220 IKHKEWLEVAKRR
+220 IKHKEWLEVAKKN

-268 AIRGPQSSGVLMGK
+268 AIRGPQSSGVLMGR

-288 ARLSASP
+288 ARISASP

-323 TGEDEWN
+323 TGDEEWK
-330 FWMKQIAHIENTV
+330 FWLKQIAHIESAV

-358 ANATPN
+358 ANSTPN

-371 AVIPVTG
+371 AILPVTG
-378 QQIQERLSKGEPG
+378 KEIQERLSKGEPG

-425 KA
+425 KV